1 MSITRKEVLTN
12 KYEELKS
19 KLLLYVNKD
28 MFPSLSNLDI
38 VDVIS
43 FIKLYF
49 PRDSDYNQTI
59 KGLME
64 QNEIVVNDN
73 DFWIVSSLII
83 AFIENINNI

>member
-19 KLLLYVNKD
+19 KLQLYVNKD
-28 MFPSLSNLDI
+28 MFPCLNDFDI

-49 PRDSDYNQTI
+49 PHGSDYNQTI

-64 QNEIVVNDN
+64 QNEIVVSDN